1 MYLIPKTYMVSW
13 LIADGQ
19 YAGDY
24 VVARV
29 GLKKT
34 GDRDYIDLVV
44 RISDLADVAVPL
56 ELWLFG

>member
-1 MYLIPKTYMVSW
+1 MVSW

-24 VVARV
+24 VVARA

-34 GDRDYIDLVV
+34 VDRDYIDLVV
-44 RISDLADVAVPL
+44 RISGLADVAVPL